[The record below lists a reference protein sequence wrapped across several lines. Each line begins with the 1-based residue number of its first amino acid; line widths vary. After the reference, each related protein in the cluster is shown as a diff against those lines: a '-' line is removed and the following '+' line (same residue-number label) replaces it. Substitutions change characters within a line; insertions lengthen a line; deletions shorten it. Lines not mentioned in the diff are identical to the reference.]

1 MSLSESFL
9 SSYGFVSTFV
19 ALYITLNI
27 LLFLNGAVNESKRHK
42 DIQKYTTSI
51 ARGAG
56 ATLNLNMGVV
66 IVLAS
71 RKAVN
76 FLRSTPLSMVLPI
89 DKAMPDLHR
98 LVGISIVFAS
108 IVHSVAHV
116 VTYTVKSPWKGGFG
130 QTTFLFI
137 TGVIL
142 LLLILIVRIAA
153 RSAVQYA
160 NYEAF
165 FRIHVGGSVL
175 VYGFLIIHGLHHGI
189 LNSWKWVIG
198 PIAIYF
204 LDIVFRTVTEKH
216 SFLLISKHSAT
227 FQGPDIMKIR
237 LPRVFHFEAG
247 QYAELKVPQISR
259 VQWHPFTIASAPHE
273 PEMVFYIK
281 AVGDWTIELY
291 HLFSERIN
299 IETGRDIEV
308 HIRGPYGAPAQH
320 VGQFERVILVGGG
333 VGATP
338 FCSVVKDTHNWITNW
353 TPEDQRLDK
362 MTFARKNGR
371 GRNSTE
377 DKSMAQL
384 APRAGLVPIPSEP
397 YHRAVPLYSQDR
409 VENRIKEV
417 TLQRSASSSSSH
429 LFTTNVYSEHFE
441 SLGILESALEADAAA
456 GEMPNSI
463 DDEHSATIERNQDV
477 YISPRFKRIR
487 TSSYT
492 ARDYLDAGDIP
503 TPTSLRTSQNM
514 STPGVMDTSS
524 TKDSLDSQL
533 EIIALDGDANRKAD
547 DIPESAESPRL
558 PSKTS
563 QATVRNNGMG
573 SYHENSM
580 GTFHR
585 SLDYM
590 AALHSVYDEPAIDS
604 AVFHES
610 LDLMVAMNFG
620 SVSLVRNMQ
629 KRKAQL
635 EMRRSI
641 DRQLPTTANAEDLS
655 LFHSNRVMFLL
666 FMKSVTMNMIL
677 LWLLILRF
685 VIAGIASIF
694 GEFDLVHDGVRL
706 FNNQTLNA
714 IDLGFSCITALL
726 IGIPAA
732 LEAMEVGLRSVQ
744 SFDLFVVLPSV
755 VLDVVVGSLSLARA
769 GKDIPNFT
777 LFRVFLGWPV
787 ICFLV
792 LIRLFRVIGER
803 IAQAQNLATN
813 HSTTKAVDFY
823 WTAPTPEDDR
833 WLVKELTPYANLKAV
848 QLHRHLTRCQRRD
861 GKPGHTRVKNARYMY
876 TNYGRP
882 DWEDIL
888 NEMTEH
894 CPNNTTVGVF
904 FCGPK
909 KMGEQVQKACMSA
922 MRNSIVRGLHAGVQH
937 IRALEEVFGDA
948 MPANEYTGESPRPGG
963 SKKKGC
969 NVKIVFKRETFS

>member
-1 MSLSESFL
+1 
-9 SSYGFVSTFV
+9 
-19 ALYITLNI
+19 
-27 LLFLNGAVNESKRHK
+27 
-42 DIQKYTTSI
+42 
-51 ARGAG
+51 
-56 ATLNLNMGVV
+56 
-66 IVLAS
+66 
-71 RKAVN
+71 
-76 FLRSTPLSMVLPI
+76 MVLPI

-98 LVGISIVFAS
+98 VVGISIVFAS
-108 IVHSVAHV
+108 IVHSIAHV
-116 VTYTVKSPWKGGFG
+116 VTYTVKNPWKGGFG
-130 QTTFLFI
+130 QTTYLFI

-142 LLLILIVRIAA
+142 LFLILVVRIAA

-165 FRIHVGGSVL
+165 FRIHVGGSLL
-175 VYGFLIIHGLHHGI
+175 VYGFLIVHGLHHGV

-204 LDIVFRTVTEKH
+204 LDIIFRTVTEKR

-259 VQWHPFTIASAPHE
+259 LQWHPFTIASAPHE
-273 PEMVFYIK
+273 SEMVFYIK

-291 HLFSERIN
+291 QLFSERLN

-338 FCSVVKDTHNWITNW
+338 FCSVVKDTHNWMTNW
-353 TPEDQRLDK
+353 TPKAQRHEK
-362 MTFARKNGR
+362 KAFAQREGR
-371 GRNSTE
+371 GRDPTSNGGSKPQT
-377 DKSMAQL
+377 
-384 APRAGLVPIPSEP
+384 APGARFVPTPSEP

-409 VENRIKEV
+409 VENRRREV

-441 SLGILESALEADAAA
+441 TLGILESAVEANNAARK
-456 GEMPNSI
+456 MP
-463 DDEHSATIERNQDV
+463 DSADYGHAATGERNKEDNN
-477 YISPRFKRIR
+477 SPRFKRIR

-492 ARDYLDAGDIP
+492 ARDYLGTGDISSS
-503 TPTSLRTSQNM
+503 TSLKTTENA
-514 STPGVMDTSS
+514 STLRVIDTSL
-524 TKDSLDSQL
+524 TQDSRDSEL
-533 EIIALDGDANRKAD
+533 EIVAHDGDARDQPDNES
-547 DIPESAESPRL
+547 ESAGSSHL

-563 QATVRNNGMG
+563 QMMVRDDGMG

-590 AALHSVYDEPAIDS
+590 AALHSVYDEPAVES

-641 DRQLPTTANAEDLS
+641 DRQLPTTVNSEDLS

-685 VIAGIASIF
+685 VIAGVASIF
-694 GEFDLVHDGVRL
+694 GEFDLVHDGVTL
-706 FNNQTLNA
+706 FNNQALNA
-714 IDLGFSCITALL
+714 VDLVFSSIIALL
-726 IGIPAA
+726 IGIPAV
-732 LEAMEVGLRSVQ
+732 LETMEVGLRSVQ
-744 SFDLFVVLPSV
+744 SFDLFVVMPSV
-755 VLDVVVGSLSLARA
+755 VLDVIVGSLSIAKA
-769 GKDIPNFT
+769 GEGIPRFT

-787 ICFLV
+787 ISLLV

-803 IAQAQNLATN
+803 VAQAQNLATN
-813 HSTTKAVDFY
+813 HTTTKAVDFY

-833 WLVKELTPYANLKAV
+833 WLVKELAPYANLKAV

-861 GKPGHTRVKNARYMY
+861 GKPGSTRIKNARYMY

-882 DWEDIL
+882 DWEEIM

-904 FCGPK
+904 FCGPR

-922 MRNSIVRGLHAGVQH
+922 MRNSIVRGLHAGVQQM
-937 IRALEEVFGDA
+937 RTLEEVFGDA

-963 SKKKGC
+963 SKTGGC